1 MPSQSSAMSDAQVQP
16 TQVGRRELF
25 DRIWSKPMTT
35 NATEFGTSA
44 SMLSTLAKRLGLPL
58 PRAGHWMKK
67 EVGREPPTPEYPAD
81 PSLDDDLYEIAVPK
95 KPRLTSP
102 RPSKN
107 AVVSDTV
114 RVAAESEPAQG
125 SAPQIEEISQIP
137 DEIQPGEHK
146 KVASTRSAIRKT
158 QSLDRSSI
166 GGRGKFRLLVAPAS
180 GERACAILD
189 RLVAAVEVE
198 GWSVESTEQGHAV
211 VADGETIG
219 FMIEE
224 KLDRVPHVITAAEFK
239 EKANYDRK
247 CALADRG
254 IGHRPWRAP
263 LVPEHDYVPNGELVL
278 KFDHDYAMGGIRRS
292 FSDGKRQRL
301 EDLVTLVI
309 VSLARCAAAIR
320 ARREEQERWKREWA
334 EREERRKDV
343 ERQVRVEGYR
353 IKFLQHQIERKREI
367 DGLADLISEWEEQE
381 VADSGF
387 CELLKFAR
395 LYQKL
400 LAAKIAPSA
409 IAERIAKI
417 KLMDDD
423 VYIHDEK
430 RLD

>member
-1 MPSQSSAMSDAQVQP
+1 MPSQSSVINDAQVQP
-16 TQVGRRELF
+16 AQVGRRELF
-25 DRIWSKPMTT
+25 DRIWSMPMTT
-35 NATEFGTSA
+35 NATELCTSA
-44 SMLSTLAKRLGLPL
+44 STLSTLAKRLGLPL

-81 PSLDDDLYEIAVPK
+81 PSLDDDLYEIAVPQK
-95 KPRLTSP
+95 RRPALP
-102 RPSKN
+102 RPSKI
-107 AVVSDTV
+107 AVVPDTA
-114 RVAAESEPAQG
+114 RVAAESEPADG
-125 SAPQIEEISQIP
+125 STQQVEALSQVP
-137 DEIQPGEHK
+137 DVIQPVEHK

-158 QSLDRSSI
+158 QSLDRTSI
-166 GGRGKFRLLVAPAS
+166 SGRGKFRLLVAPAS

-198 GWSVESTEQGHAV
+198 SWSLEGTDQGYAV

-224 KLDRVPHVITAAEFK
+224 KLDSVPHAVTVTELK
-239 EKANYDRK
+239 EKADYERK
-247 CALADRG
+247 CALAGRG

-263 LVPEHDYVPNGELVL
+263 SIPEHDYVPSGELVL

-301 EDLVTLVI
+301 EDLIPSVV
-309 VSLARCAAAIR
+309 VSLERCATAMR

-353 IKFLQHQIERKREI
+353 IKFLQRQIERKREI
-367 DGLADLISEWEEQE
+367 DGLADLISGWEEQE
-381 VADSGF
+381 VVDSDF
-387 CELLKFAR
+387 CELLEFAR
-395 LYQKL
+395 LYQKW

-409 IAERIAKI
+409 IAERIAEL
-417 KLMDDD
+417 KLMDDN
-423 VYIHDEK
+423 VYIYDEK